1 MPRPIGTAVAVR
13 VARLLYSRWES
24 LTPAEREKLGPL
36 ARDVK
41 ERALEVRG
49 KVDDGSAE
57 TELEAA
63 SSELAAALGADEVA
77 ELRAELRRELERV
90 EREQRARPAA

>member
-36 ARDVK
+36 ARDVE

-49 KVDDGSAE
+49 
-57 TELEAA
+57 
-63 SSELAAALGADEVA
+63 
-77 ELRAELRRELERV
+77 
-90 EREQRARPAA
+90 

>member
-1 MPRPIGTAVAVR
+1 M
-13 VARLLYSRWES
+13 ARLLYSRWES

-57 TELEAA
+57 TELAVVITFRVELVVA
-63 SSELAAALGADEVA
+63 SLHFGADATDALGIGLSRADPQNQRKR
-77 ELRAELRRELERV
+77 RAGAFGYKRH
-90 EREQRARPAA
+90 